1 MTKLLQ
7 GNLPARLDPGSSVGP
22 SFGEA
27 TTRGSELYETN
38 KLSQLTLA
46 GDYTSDDLREA
57 HFYHAGPGDQTDYLA
72 NKLSQHI
79 EVYHIPS
86 KESVFFKA
94 AITSFTDTYNQSWNS
109 TPVFGRMDNIAT
121 YQRTTRQVQ
130 VGIDVMAASFAEA
143 KANFER
149 LSLLQQMQYPV
160 MDGNFEDGS
169 AHIKGGPLV
178 KMKLLNWISRGSAE
192 GNASSRGLMGWI
204 EGIQF
209 SPKLDLG
216 TFQDGLILYPKGY
229 MINLNLNV
237 VHEENLGWK
246 VNKRGKA
253 TPVNSKFPYGSDS
266 KPGQRNASTALLP
279 TRQIE
284 SEDAA
289 AAAEDRELFNANP
302 KEISDAQKKQILGVF
317 SDVNSNTG

>member
-1 MTKLLQ
+1 MTKLLE
-7 GNLPARLDPGSSVGP
+7 GNIPERLQFDRQTGTS
-22 SFGEA
+22 
-27 TTRGSELYETN
+27 RLYEKNTFPSG
-38 KLSQLTLA
+38 KRTIPGQE
-46 GDYTSDDLREA
+46 DLGES

-72 NKLSQHI
+72 NKLSQHV

-94 AITSFTDTYNQSWNS
+94 AITSFTDTLNQSWNS

-121 YQRTTRQVQ
+121 YQRTSRQVQ
-130 VGIDVMAASFAEA
+130 VGIDIMAASFAEA
-143 KANFER
+143 KVNFER

-178 KMKLLNWISRGSAE
+178 KIKFLNWISRGSAE

-237 VHEENLGWK
+237 IHEENLGWK

-253 TPVNSKFPYGSDS
+253 TPVNSKFPYGADS
-266 KPGQRNASTALLP
+266 KPSQEN
-279 TRQIE
+279 TRGVLE
-284 SEDAA
+284 ELK
-289 AAAEDRELFNANP
+289 AEAEFSRIDELGKERLKDERRKEAEAKKILEPVGGSNITGEVGTIIPPINNP
-302 KEISDAQKKQILGVF
+302 
-317 SDVNSNTG
+317 

>member
-1 MTKLLQ
+1 MTKLLE
-7 GNLPARLDPGSSVGP
+7 GNLPARLTSDSS
-22 SFGEA
+22 
-27 TTRGSELYETN
+27 TITSELYERNTFPSG
-38 KLSQLTLA
+38 KRTIPGQE
-46 GDYTSDDLREA
+46 DLGES

-94 AITSFTDTYNQSWNS
+94 AITSFTDTFNQSWNS

-121 YQRTTRQVQ
+121 YQRTSRQVQ

-143 KANFER
+143 KVNFER
-149 LSLLQQMQYPV
+149 LTLLEQMQYPV

-178 KMKLLNWISRGSAE
+178 KIKFLNWISRGSAE

-216 TFQDGLILYPKGY
+216 SFQDGLTMYPKGY

-237 VHEENLGWK
+237 IHDRRWINADKVPSVFFWLG
-246 VNKRGKA
+246 
-253 TPVNSKFPYGSDS
+253 FELEPYGNFEFI
-266 KPGQRNASTALLP
+266 G
-279 TRQIE
+279 
-284 SEDAA
+284 
-289 AAAEDRELFNANP
+289 
-302 KEISDAQKKQILGVF
+302 
-317 SDVNSNTG
+317 